1 MNENMTRK
9 VYLYL
14 SSDSKS
20 TFRYISSSKVNE
32 IIIEL
37 SSNLQLHGEW
47 ECSLIELHFK
57 LKSPYKYGEYVD
69 VLSDIVEG
77 TNTNSGC
84 QSLLRR
90 VVSEQPKKER
100 IHYTDLP
107 SRFLRVKLLNLFR
120 VSFRIIEHSD
130 TPKIDTSLPIFFVL
144 EFRKNE

>member
-1 MNENMTRK
+1 MAEK

-14 SSDSKS
+14 SSDSS
-20 TFRYISSSKVNE
+20 STTFRYINSNE
-32 IIIEL
+32 IIVEL
-37 SSNLQLHGEW
+37 SSNLELFGHW

-77 TNTNSGC
+77 TNTNFGC

-90 VVSEQPKKER
+90 VISDHTNKER

-107 SRFLRVKLLNLFR
+107 SRFLRVKLQNLNR

-130 TPKIDTSLPIFFVL
+130 KAKIDITLPIFFVL
-144 EFRKNE
+144 EFRRRYE